1 MKRALLLLAGVAVI
15 SGGCR
20 MFAQLQQSD
29 FFSRFVLDKSVKAIA
44 YKGIDATRGPGGG
57 GGGIG
62 GTAGGIGPR
71 GADVRSS
78 STSSTG
84 FMIIEE
90 GENKFEESEFIQA
103 LASRIK
109 KEIEESHASI
119 TGSGNPT
126 SNGFYVD
133 YKDGNIVGRIAISG
147 SATGQVYTVQAN
159 VDESNKP

>member
-44 YKGIDATRGPGGG
+44 YKGVDATRGPGGG
-57 GGGIG
+57 GIG
-62 GTAGGIGPR
+62 GTVGGIGPR
-71 GADVRSS
+71 GPDVRSS
-78 STSSTG
+78 STSSSG

-90 GENKFEESEFIQA
+90 GVNKFEESEFYEA

-119 TGSGNPT
+119 TGSGNST
-126 SNGFYVD
+126 SNGFYID
-133 YKDGNIVGRIAISG
+133 YKDGNLIGRITISG
-147 SATGQVYTVQAN
+147 SATGQVYTVQAK